1 MQSNAVRA
9 LSIASPL
16 SIYQVPQL
24 YDVAFSYRDI
34 PAEVHVI
41 TEWYL
46 AVTQGKSLTSVL
58 DLASGPANHALE
70 YMRRGVKSTALDV
83 SVEML
88 EYAADKARQRRL
100 PLKTTN
106 QDMVDFQLVD
116 RFDLALLMLDSACHI
131 LNARDMI
138 RHLNCVARHLNPGG
152 LYVMELAKPVLKG
165 HKPSL
170 SENWR
175 VSEHG
180 TDVEVQWGSE
190 SDSYDTRR
198 GIAATTVTMKGQAAG
213 GNAIA
218 VSETL
223 QTKVWSQY
231 AIEKAITT
239 SGAFAIARR
248 HGAFLSGCSN
258 ADANAWRLIYVLK
271 KV

>member
-34 PAEVHVI
+34 PAEIHVI

-46 AVTQGKSLTSVL
+46 AVTQGKPLTNVL

-70 YMRRGVKSTALDV
+70 YMRRGVKATALDL
-83 SVEML
+83 SPEML
-88 EYAADKARQRRL
+88 QYAAAKAQQGRL
-100 PLKTTN
+100 PLKTEN
-106 QDMVDFQLVD
+106 QDLIDFQLVE
-116 RFDLALLMLDSACHI
+116 RYDLALLMLDSACHI
-131 LNARDMI
+131 LSARDMI
-138 RHLNCVARHLNPGG
+138 RHLNSVARHLNPGG

-170 SENWR
+170 SENWCA
-175 VSEHG
+175 SEHG
-180 TDVEVQWGSE
+180 TEVEVQWGSE
-190 SDSYDTRR
+190 NDTYDARR
-198 GIAATTVTMKGQAAG
+198 GIAATTVTMKGHVAG
-213 GNAIA
+213 TAIT

-239 SGAFAIARR
+239 CGAFTIARR

-258 ADANAWRLIYVLK
+258 ADATAWRLIYVLK
-271 KV
+271 RI